1 MGASKFKA
9 IGGALFGAIAV
20 ATAGAAEAPSPPA
33 PIFGEMRAPPAEAPK
48 PSPECLSL
56 REMAKEGM
64 IVDDDAV
71 LSGGEIELRLALSAP
86 PAMAPNAAAAG
97 MWIACL
103 LAQSE
108 DHRWPTS
115 VSMQASYREGCSAM
129 RDAPEEGI
137 LSKAA
142 EAMAFVHGSSAAS
155 AQKEL
160 RACFKKASINRK
172 KFKNSKISL
181 GNSGPGGE
189 LGISCSAKRERGEGL
204 IFDAETSAPA
214 GPGQSSGALAQS
226 PAMARELLTRLIGLE
241 MGDA

>member
-9 IGGALFGAIAV
+9 IAGALFGAMAV
-20 ATAGAAEAPSPPA
+20 ATAGAAEAPSQSG
-33 PIFGEMRAPPAEAPK
+33 PIFGEVRVTQAEAPK
-48 PSPECLSL
+48 PSQECLSL

-64 IVDDDAV
+64 IVDDDVV

-97 MWIACL
+97 IWIACL
-103 LAQSE
+103 LAKSE
-108 DHRWPTS
+108 DQSWPTS
-115 VSMQASYREGCSAM
+115 VSMLASYQEGRSAM

-142 EAMAFVHGSSAAS
+142 EAMAFAHGSSAAS

-160 RACFKKASINRK
+160 RACFKKASVNRK
-172 KFKNSKISL
+172 NFKNSKISL

-204 IFDAETSAPA
+204 IFHAEMSAPS
-214 GPGQSSGALAQS
+214 GPGQASGAVVQS
-226 PAMARELLTRLIGLE
+226 PAMARVLLTRLIGLAI
-241 MGDA
+241 GDA